1 MLCRFPVVLLHC
13 SVLPVQKPN
22 SVWSLWTL
30 CNYVMDDEYGPSRK
44 RGPSRKL
51 LAARYDG
58 EYMIHR
64 FVWGGMAAT
73 EMQTIAALLKRDLEF
88 AIALQMSVK
97 IDRILDDYPDEFT
110 LPPAAASEFQGAV
123 FVYLNQVTSLANRF
137 NSAGRMVFNITVK
150 THCLAHFGCRVHCL
164 NPRRGVFRVNVL
176 CSSSEKS

>member
-1 MLCRFPVVLLHC
+1 M
-13 SVLPVQKPN
+13 QKPN

-73 EMQTIAALLKRDLEF
+73 EVQTIAALLKRDLEF
-88 AIALQMSVK
+88 AIALQMSVN
-97 IDRILDDYPDEFT
+97 IDRILDHYPDEFT